1 MTKIFKSVVFVL
13 ASALAAS
20 AAPLSSNARMAIPY
34 DVQQIIQVDY
44 RALNNSGAA
53 VAMKEKLMP
62 DQLKRLEAS
71 LKSAGLNTK
80 SDVEN
85 LTFALFRTKA
95 NGLALV
101 GVAQGNIPVQRLTL
115 NMKKKK
121 IKALKYREALI
132 YPLSGSGMSFCMLD
146 DATMLFGDQGAV
158 KQALDARD
166 GTTRNLNNNSE
177 ITDQLASVQDQ
188 PIWSVLDAIGTQT
201 MMRSALGDAAGL
213 ADYNTVKKRLL
224 GSHYTMDFFNGVKFV
239 LDVKSSDAFSASTLS
254 SLVRAGAMYKRLS
267 ATPAEKAALESLT
280 VDSSGSDVLLKFETD
295 DKKFVSLVNSP
306 MFQAISR

>member
-1 MTKIFKSVVFVL
+1 
-13 ASALAAS
+13 
-20 AAPLSSNARMAIPY
+20 
-34 DVQQIIQVDY
+34 
-44 RALNNSGAA
+44 
-53 VAMKEKLMP
+53 MKEKLMP
-62 DQLKRLEAS
+62 EQLKRLESS
-71 LKSAGLNTK
+71 LKSAGLNTS

-85 LTFALFRTKA
+85 LTFALFRTAKPK
-95 NGLALV
+95 GLALV

-177 ITDQLASVQDQ
+177 ITDQLASIQDE
-188 PIWSVLDAIGTQT
+188 PIWSVLDAVGTQT

-213 ADYNTVKKRLL
+213 ADYETVKKRLL
-224 GSHYTMDFFNGVKFV
+224 GSHYTMDFFSGVKFV
-239 LDVKSSDAFSASTLS
+239 LDVKSSDAFSA
-254 SLVRAGAMYKRLS
+254 VDAVVAGAGGRDVQALS
-267 ATPAEKAALESLT
+267 ASPAEKSALDSLT
-280 VDSSGSDVLLKFETD
+280 VDSSGSDVLLKFATD

-306 MFQAISR
+306 MFQAFSR